1 MGSYT
6 ISFIL
11 LNTKHYQI
19 MISDYVNN
27 GQWINRNEFD
37 KELSRKMR
45 EVLPSMLMKHDLLL
59 SYNSLASHT
68 CVYFDFS
75 IKHKIIGRMVFRHL
89 CYVGSKLT
97 HVFPQ
102 YLIRGNA
109 FINIF
114 SLLLLLLFN
123 LIGGDITN
131 FDGSGGERIY
141 AKTFADENF
150 NNKHSKPGT
159 LSMTNFGS
167 NTNNS
172 QFFITYIE
180 LPFFDDTYVV
190 LGEISSGMDVM
201 HAIMNQGSVT
211 GRPKTD
217 IMIVECGTTNEN

>member
-1 MGSYT
+1 NFRSLCVG
-6 ISFIL
+6 
-11 LNTKHYQI
+11 
-19 MISDYVNN
+19 
-27 GQWINRNEFD
+27 D
-37 KELSRKMR
+37 K
-45 EVLPSMLMKHDLLL
+45 
-59 SYNSLASHT
+59 Y
-68 CVYFDFS
+68 
-75 IKHKIIGRMVFRHL
+75 L

-102 YLIRGNA
+102 YLIRGND

-123 LIGGDITN
+123 LIGGNITN
-131 FDGSGGERIY
+131 FDGSGGERNY
-141 AKTFADENF
+141 GKTLADENF

-180 LPFFDDTYVV
+180 LPFFDDTYIV

>member
-1 MGSYT
+1 MYHKQQVCYEKV
-6 ISFIL
+6 IFLLKKYSFFIFKNFL
-11 LNTKHYQI
+11 G
-19 MISDYVNN
+19 V
-27 GQWINRNEFD
+27 GVGD
-37 KELSRKMR
+37 K
-45 EVLPSMLMKHDLLL
+45 
-59 SYNSLASHT
+59 
-68 CVYFDFS
+68 
-75 IKHKIIGRMVFRHL
+75 HL

>member
-1 MGSYT
+1 
-6 ISFIL
+6 
-11 LNTKHYQI
+11 

-27 GQWINRNEFD
+27 GQVINRNEFD

-45 EVLPSMLMKHDLLL
+45 EVLPPMLMRHDLLL
-59 SYNSLASHT
+59 SSNSFASHT
-68 CVYFDFS
+68 CVYFYFQLN
-75 IKHKIIGRMVFRHL
+75 IKLLIEWYSGLCVGDKHL
-89 CYVGSKLT
+89 CYIGSKLT

-131 FDGSGGERIY
+131 FDGSGGERNY
-141 AKTFADENF
+141 GKTLADENF

-180 LPFFDDTYVV
+180 LPFFDDTYIV
-190 LGEISSGMDVM
+190 LGEISSGMDVV

-211 GRPKTD
+211 GRPKHRRRNNFD
-217 IMIVECGTTNEN
+217 LG